1 MLDINFIRNNP
12 EKVKSGLQAKHDSA
26 NIDNLLEIDAKRRKL
41 LYECEQ
47 NRNKL
52 NVTSKEISRL
62 KKNNEDASKLILEMK
77 IVSQEINDYEQ
88 KLKLLEDEINK
99 IAVNI
104 PNLPA
109 KDTPVGADAS
119 GNVEVKKW
127 GRRKEFAFQPKPHW
141 EIGTDLDILDF
152 ERGSKI
158 SGSGFVLYKGL
169 GARLERAL
177 YNFML
182 DLHTDEHG
190 YKEIFPPFLV
200 NRQSMFG
207 TGQLPKLEDDMY
219 KTVDEDMF
227 LIPTAEVPITNI
239 HRDEILPN
247 EVLPVYYTAFTACF
261 RREAG
266 SHGKDTR
273 GMTRVHQFSKVEL
286 VKFVEPETSYD
297 ELESLLVNSEKVM
310 QLIGLEYRILQLCSG
325 DLSFASTKCYDIE
338 VWAPGTDNYLEASS
352 CSNFE
357 DFQARRMNIRFRDKN
372 GKVRFVHTLN
382 GSGLALP
389 RTMIALLETYQKED
403 GSVEIPEVLRKYMG
417 GLETIEKKR

>member
-12 EKVKSGLQAKHDSA
+12 EKVKSGLQAKHDST
-26 NIDNLLEIDAKRRKL
+26 NIDDLLEIDAKRRKL

-47 NRNKL
+47 GRNKL

-62 KKNNEDASKLILEMK
+62 KKNKEDASKLISEMK

-88 KLKLLEDEINK
+88 RLKVLEDEINK

-109 KDTPVGADAS
+109 EDTPVGADAS
-119 GNVEVKKW
+119 ENIEVKKW
-127 GRRKEFAFQPKPHW
+127 GRRKEFVFQPKPHW

-239 HRDEILPN
+239 HRDDILPN
-247 EVLPVYYTAFTACF
+247 EALPVYYTAFTACF

-297 ELESLLVNSEKVM
+297 ELESLLVNAEKVM
-310 QLIGLEYRILQLCSG
+310 QLLGLEYRILQLCSG

-338 VWAPGTDNYLEASS
+338 VWAPGTGNYLEASS

-417 GLETIEKKR
+417 GLETIYS